1 MVPKMG
7 SKPNSKT
14 PYRLFTVGTL
24 HLVWNGFLNH
34 RRRKRIVFVFSG
46 RTIMIW
52 RGWGK
57 FQSMARVELRHLAT
71 INASDRRWQMPF
83 CAALAMGLPLL
94 IGAYFER
101 LDYGLVSSLGG
112 LVFLYS
118 PNTVLSHRMVSLMA
132 AAFGLSAC
140 YALGVMSH
148 FFPLLLVP
156 VLTFIAILVSMV
168 CRVYAVEPPG
178 SLFFIMAAAIGAYS
192 PIEVLQVPLYVGLLT
207 MGCLLACLI
216 AFFYSIYILR
226 LQPPQPVTPLPP
238 VTFDF
243 VIFDSIIIGLF
254 VGISLALAQ
263 ALHLERAYWV
273 PMSCLAVI
281 QGVSLRAVWN
291 KQVHR
296 IAGTGLGLLLAWG
309 LLALPLDKWSISLMM
324 MLLAFLIETLVVRHY
339 GLAVIFITPLTIF
352 LAEAAQLENDSL
364 NTMLQA
370 RLLDTV
376 LGSVVGLVGGVCLY
390 NPHIRKILSRQIY
403 RLLPSQQNKTNS
415 Q

>member
-1 MVPKMG
+1 
-7 SKPNSKT
+7 
-14 PYRLFTVGTL
+14 
-24 HLVWNGFLNH
+24 
-34 RRRKRIVFVFSG
+34 
-46 RTIMIW
+46 
-52 RGWGK
+52 
-57 FQSMARVELRHLAT
+57 
-71 INASDRRWQMPF
+71 
-83 CAALAMGLPLL
+83 
-94 IGAYFER
+94 
-101 LDYGLVSSLGG
+101 
-112 LVFLYS
+112 
-118 PNTVLSHRMVSLMA
+118 MVSLMA

-226 LQPPQPVTPLPP
+226 LQPPQSVTPLPP